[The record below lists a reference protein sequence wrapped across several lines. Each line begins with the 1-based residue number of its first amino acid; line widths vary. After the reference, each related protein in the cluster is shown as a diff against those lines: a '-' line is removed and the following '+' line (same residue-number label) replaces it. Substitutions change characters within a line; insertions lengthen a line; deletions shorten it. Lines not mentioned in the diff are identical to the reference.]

1 MWRFL
6 AGVASALLLVAAGIL
21 VWQSQAEAPL
31 IAAPRPP
38 DTELALADVSPPLEA
53 SEMTREQKR
62 FARYDKDKNGAI
74 TREEYLLSR
83 RKAYAKL
90 DTNGDGRL
98 SFDEYAIKT
107 GTKFAAADRDRTG
120 GLTAAEFLTTRV
132 VRKSSKQR
140 CPPPSRLQLPAKQ
153 ADQEDEEA

>member
-6 AGVASALLLVAAGIL
+6 AGVTSALLLVAAGML
-21 VWQSQAEAPL
+21 LWQSQAEAP
-31 IAAPRPP
+31 IVAAPAPA
-38 DTELALADVSPPLEA
+38 DTQLALADVSPPLEA
-53 SEMTREQKR
+53 TELTREQKR
-62 FARYDKDKNGAI
+62 FSRYDKDKNGAV

-90 DTNGDGRL
+90 DTNGDGKL
-98 SFDEYAIKT
+98 SFEEYAIKT

-120 GLTAAEFLTTRV
+120 ALTPAEFLTTRV

-140 CPPPSRLQLPAKQ
+140 CPPPSRLQLPAKSS
-153 ADQEDEEA
+153 DQDEDEA